1 MTRQQPEPQAAVTL
15 RGIVKR
21 YPGVLANDHVD
32 LTVADGEIHALMG
45 ENGAGK
51 STLMSILYGLSQPDD
66 GEIELGGRPV
76 TFSSAAQAIDAGIGM
91 VQQGFAL
98 FDTLSVTDNVV
109 FGAEPTRRGL
119 LDRRAARAAVAE
131 LVERHGLRV
140 RPTDRVG
147 DLPVGVR
154 QQVEILKLLY
164 RRARVLI
171 LDEPTAVLTPAET
184 ERLFD
189 VLRGLA
195 ADGHTILFVSHKL
208 HEVLSL
214 SDNVTVLRD
223 GRVTMRSATADT
235 DRAALAAAMTG
246 RDVEL
251 DKIYPPGTP
260 GEVVLAAHGLT
271 IGGPGKPVL
280 ADVSLEVRA
289 GEVVGIAGV
298 AGNGQTELVAAIAGL
313 RDLDAG
319 TVTVG
324 GVDLRGLSVRARRAA
339 GLAHVPE
346 DRAEVGSAP
355 RARLADN
362 LAVGFQRRIARRG
375 FLAPKAIRAH
385 SAAIVEQYDV
395 RAAGPDAPMRTLSG
409 GNQQK
414 AILGREM
421 AHDAPVLLV
430 EQPTRGVDIGA
441 VVNIHRRLV
450 EYRDAG
456 HAVLLVSAELSEI
469 RALAD
474 RVLVMYEGRVVAEL
488 TKDEATY
495 EALGLA
501 MAGGAS

>member
-1 MTRQQPEPQAAVTL
+1 L
-15 RGIVKR
+15 
-21 YPGVLANDHVD
+21 
-32 LTVADGEIHALMG
+32 
-45 ENGAGK
+45 
-51 STLMSILYGLSQPDD
+51 
-66 GEIELGGRPV
+66 IELAGRPV
-76 TFSSAAQAIDAGIGM
+76 SFSSAAAAIEAGIGM

-98 FDTLSVTDNVV
+98 FDTLSVTDNVI

-119 LDRRAARAAVAE
+119 LDRRAARGAVAE
-131 LVERHGLRV
+131 LIERHGLRL

-164 RRARVLI
+164 RQARVLI

-184 ERLFD
+184 DRLFD

-195 ADGHTILFVSHKL
+195 AEGRTILFVSHKL
-208 HEVLSL
+208 HEVLAL

-223 GRVTMRSATADT
+223 GRVTLSCATADT

-251 DKIYPPGTP
+251 DKIYPVGAP
-260 GEVVLAAHGLT
+260 GEVLLSAQGLT
-271 IGGPGKPVL
+271 MRGHPAL
-280 ADVSLEVRA
+280 DDVSLEVRA

-313 RDLDAG
+313 RHLDAG

-324 GVDLRGLSVRARRAA
+324 GRDVGKLSVRQRRAA
-339 GLAHVPE
+339 GLAHIPE
-346 DRAEVGSAP
+346 DRAEVGGAP
-355 RARLADN
+355 GATLAAN
-362 LAVGFQRRIARRG
+362 LAVGFQRRLARRG
-375 FLAPKAIRAH
+375 ILQPRAIREH
-385 SAAIVEQYDV
+385 GAAIVERFGV
-395 RAAGPDAPMRTLSG
+395 RAANQDVPMRTLSG

-414 AILGREM
+414 AILGRELT
-421 AHDAPVLLV
+421 HDAPVLLV

-441 VVNIHRRLV
+441 VVQIHQRLV
-450 EYRDAG
+450 DYRDAG

-474 RVLVMYEGRVVAEL
+474 RVLVMYEGRVVASF

-501 MAGGAS
+501 MAGVQS

>member
-1 MTRQQPEPQAAVTL
+1 MTQQQPDHPAVTL
-15 RGIVKR
+15 RGITKR

-32 LTVADGEIHALMG
+32 LTVAPGEIHALMG

-51 STLMSILYGLSQPDD
+51 STLMSVLYGLTRPDD
-66 GEIELGGRPV
+66 GAVELFGRPV
-76 TFSSAAQAIDAGIGM
+76 AFGSAADAIEAGIGM

-98 FDTLSVTDNVV
+98 FDTLSVTDNVI

-119 LDRRAARAAVAE
+119 LDRRAARAAVAA
-131 LVERHGLRV
+131 LIERHGLRL

-164 RRARVLI
+164 RQARVLI

-195 ADGHTILFVSHKL
+195 AEGRTILFVSHKL
-208 HEVLSL
+208 HEVLAL

-223 GRVTMRSATADT
+223 GRVTLSCATADT

-251 DKIYPPGTP
+251 DKVYPVGSP
-260 GEVVLAAHGLT
+260 GEVLLSAQGLT
-271 IGGPGKPVL
+271 IHGHPAL
-280 ADVSLEVRA
+280 HDVSLEVRA

-298 AGNGQTELVAAIAGL
+298 AGNGQTELVEAIAGL
-313 RDLDAG
+313 RPLDAG
-319 TVTVG
+319 TVTVLG
-324 GVDLRGLSVRARRAA
+324 RDVHGLSVRQRRAA
-339 GLAHVPE
+339 GMAHIPE
-346 DRAEVGSAP
+346 DRAETGSAP
-355 RARLADN
+355 GAPLAGN
-362 LAVGFQRRIARRG
+362 LAAGFQRKLARRG
-375 FLAPKAIRAH
+375 LLRPGAVRAH
-385 SAAIVEQYDV
+385 ARAIVDRFGV
-395 RAAGPDAPMRTLSG
+395 RAASETVPMRTLSG

-414 AILGREM
+414 AILGRELT
-421 AHDAPVLLV
+421 HDAPVLLV

-441 VVNIHRRLV
+441 VGQIHQRLV

-474 RVLVMYEGRVVAEL
+474 RVLVMYEGRIVASL

-501 MAGGAS
+501 MAGGSR

>member
-1 MTRQQPEPQAAVTL
+1 MTPQQPEPPAVAL

-21 YPGVLANDHVD
+21 YPGVLANDNVD
-32 LTVADGEIHALMG
+32 LDVAPGEIHALMG

-51 STLMSILYGLSQPDD
+51 STLMSILYGLSKPDE
-66 GEIELGGRPV
+66 GTVELDGRPV
-76 TFSSAAQAIDAGIGM
+76 SFANAGQAIDAGVGM

-98 FDTLSVTDNVV
+98 FDTLTVTDNVV
-109 FGAEPTRRGL
+109 FGAEPTRFGL
-119 LDRRAARAAVAE
+119 LDRRTARAAVAE
-131 LVERHGLRV
+131 LIERHGLRL
-140 RPTDRVG
+140 RPGDKVG
-147 DLPVGVR
+147 DLPVGVK

-184 ERLFD
+184 DRLFD

-195 ADGHTILFVSHKL
+195 ADGHTVLFVSHKL
-208 HEVLSL
+208 HEVLAL

-223 GRVTMRSATADT
+223 GRVTLRAATSDT

-251 DKIYPPGTP
+251 DKIHPPGSP
-260 GEVVLAAHGLT
+260 GEVVLSAHGLT
-271 IGGPGKPVL
+271 IRGDGKPVL
-280 ADVSLEVRA
+280 DDVSLEVRA
-289 GEVVGIAGV
+289 GEVLGVAGV

-313 RDLDAG
+313 RGLDAG
-319 TVTVG
+319 TVAVR
-324 GVDLRGLSVRARRAA
+324 GVDIGRLSVRERRAA
-339 GLAHVPE
+339 GLAHIPE
-346 DRAEVGSAP
+346 DRAHTGSAP
-355 RARLADN
+355 SAKVSDN
-362 LAVGFQRRIARRG
+362 LATGFQRGLARRG
-375 FLAPKAIRAH
+375 WLRRQDIREH
-385 SAAIVEQYDV
+385 AAKIIDRFGV
-395 RAAGPDAPMRTLSG
+395 RAANQDVPMRTLSG

-414 AILGREM
+414 AILGRELT
-421 AHDAPVLLV
+421 HDAPVLLV

-441 VVNIHRRLV
+441 VVNIHRQLI

-456 HAVLLVSAELSEI
+456 HALLLVSAELSEI

-474 RVLVMYEGRVVAEL
+474 RVLVMYEGRVIAEL

>member
-1 MTRQQPEPQAAVTL
+1 MTQQQPEPAAVAL

-21 YPGVLANDHVD
+21 FPGVLANDHVD
-32 LTVADGEIHALMG
+32 LSVAPGEVHAVMG

-51 STLMSILYGLSQPDD
+51 STLMSILYGLSQPDEGD
-66 GEIELGGRPV
+66 VLLDGRPV
-76 TFSSAAQAIDAGIGM
+76 SFTSAAQAIDAGIGM

-98 FDTLSVTDNVV
+98 FDTLTVADNVV
-109 FGAEPTRRGL
+109 FGAEPTRFGL
-119 LDRRAARAAVAE
+119 LDRRAARAAVAA
-131 LVERHGLRV
+131 LIERHGLRL
-140 RPTDRVG
+140 RPGDRVG

-154 QQVEILKLLY
+154 QQVEILKLLH
-164 RRARVLI
+164 REARVLI

-184 ERLFD
+184 DRLFD

-195 ADGHTILFVSHKL
+195 ADGRTVLFVSHKL
-208 HEVLSL
+208 HEVLAL

-223 GRVTMRSATADT
+223 GRVTMRAATRDT

-251 DKIYPPGTP
+251 DKVYPAGTP
-260 GEVVLAAHGLT
+260 GDVVLSVRDLT
-271 IGGPGKPVL
+271 VLGHGKPVL
-280 ADVSLEVRA
+280 DGVSLAVRA

-313 RDLDAG
+313 RHLDAG
-319 TVTVG
+319 TVTVLG
-324 GVDLRGLSVRARRAA
+324 RDVTRLTVRERRAA
-339 GLAHVPE
+339 GLAHIPE
-346 DRAEVGSAP
+346 DRAEVGSAQA
-355 RARLADN
+355 ARLSDN
-362 LAVGFQRRIARRG
+362 LAAGFQRRLARRR
-375 FLAPKAIRAH
+375 FLRPADLRAH
-385 SAAIVEQYDV
+385 GRAIVERFGV
-395 RAAGPDAPMRTLSG
+395 RAANEDVPMRTLSG

-414 AILGREM
+414 AILGRELT
-421 AHDAPVLLV
+421 HDAPVLLV

-441 VVNIHRRLV
+441 VVTIHQQLV
-450 EYRDAG
+450 DHRDAG

-488 TKDEATY
+488 TRDEATY
-495 EALGLA
+495 SALGLA

>member
-1 MTRQQPEPQAAVTL
+1 MTPPRPEGGGTAL

-21 YPGVLANDHVD
+21 FPGVLANDHVD
-32 LTVADGEIHALMG
+32 LTAAPGEIHALMG

-66 GEIELGGRPV
+66 GTVEVDGRPV
-76 TFSSAAQAIDAGIGM
+76 SFGSAADAIDAGIGM

-98 FDTLSVTDNVV
+98 FDTLSVTDNVI

-119 LDRRAARAAVAE
+119 IDRRAARAAVAG
-131 LVERHGLRV
+131 LIERHGLRL

-164 RRARVLI
+164 REARVLI

-184 ERLFD
+184 DRLFD

-195 ADGHTILFVSHKL
+195 AEGRTILFVSHKL
-208 HEVLSL
+208 HEVLAL

-223 GRVTMRSATADT
+223 GRVTLTCATADT

-251 DKIYPPGTP
+251 DKVYPVGTP
-260 GEVVLAAHGLT
+260 GEVLLSAQGLVMR
-271 IGGPGKPVL
+271 GHPGL
-280 ADVSLEVRA
+280 DDVALEVRA

-313 RDLDAG
+313 RQLDAG
-319 TVTVG
+319 TVTVAGRDVG
-324 GVDLRGLSVRARRAA
+324 GFGVRERRAA

-355 RARLADN
+355 GATLADN
-362 LAVGFQRRIARRG
+362 LAVGFQRRLARRG
-375 FLAPKAIRAH
+375 FLRRQAIRAH
-385 SAAIVEQYDV
+385 GSAIVAEHGV
-395 RAAGPDAPMRTLSG
+395 RAASETVPMRTLSG

-414 AILGREM
+414 AILGREL

-441 VVNIHRRLV
+441 VVQIHQRLV
-450 EYRDAG
+450 AYRDAG

-474 RVLVMYEGRVVAEL
+474 RVLVMYEGRVVASF
-488 TKDEATY
+488 TKEEATY

-501 MAGGAS
+501 MAGVTS

>member
-1 MTRQQPEPQAAVTL
+1 MTPQRPDAPAVTL

-21 YPGVLANDHVD
+21 FPGVLANDHVD
-32 LTVADGEIHALMG
+32 LTVAPGEIHALMG

-51 STLMSILYGLSQPDD
+51 STLMSILYGLSQPDE
-66 GEIELGGRPV
+66 GSVELDGRPV
-76 TFSSAAQAIDAGIGM
+76 SFSSAAQAIDAGVGM

-98 FDTLSVTDNVV
+98 FDTLTVTDNVV
-109 FGAEPTRRGL
+109 FGAEPTRFGL

-131 LVERHGLRV
+131 LIERHGLRL
-140 RPTDRVG
+140 RPGDKVG
-147 DLPVGVR
+147 DLPVGVK

-184 ERLFD
+184 DRLFD

-208 HEVLSL
+208 HEVLAL

-223 GRVTMRSATADT
+223 GRVTLRAKTADT

-251 DKIYPPGTP
+251 DKIYPSGSP
-260 GEVVLAAHGLT
+260 GEVVLSARGLT
-271 IGGPGKPVL
+271 VAGHGKPAL
-280 ADVSLEVRA
+280 DDVSLEVRA

-298 AGNGQTELVAAIAGL
+298 AGNGQTELIAAIAGL
-313 RDLDAG
+313 RAPDAG
-319 TVTVG
+319 VVA
-324 GVDLRGLSVRARRAA
+324 VRGEDVSRLSVRERRAA
-339 GLAHVPE
+339 GLAHIPE
-346 DRAEVGSAP
+346 DRAHTGSAQG
-355 RARLADN
+355 AKLADN
-362 LAVGFQRRIARRG
+362 LATGFQRRLARRG
-375 FLAPKAIRAH
+375 WLRPAQVRDHAGG
-385 SAAIVEQYDV
+385 IVERFGV
-395 RAAGPDAPMRTLSG
+395 RAANQDVPMRTLSG

-414 AILGREM
+414 AILGRELT
-421 AHDAPVLLV
+421 HDAPVLLV

-441 VVNIHRRLV
+441 VVNIHRELIS
-450 EYRDAG
+450 YRDAG
-456 HAVLLVSAELSEI
+456 HALLLVSAELSEI

-488 TKDEATY
+488 TTDEATY

-501 MAGGAS
+501 MAGGTS

>member
-1 MTRQQPEPQAAVTL
+1 MTQQLPEDSAVAL

-21 YPGVLANDHVD
+21 FPGVLANDHVD
-32 LTVADGEIHALMG
+32 LTVAPGEIHALMG

-51 STLMSILYGLSQPDD
+51 STLMSILYGLSQPDA
-66 GEIELGGRPV
+66 GTVELDGRPV
-76 TFSSAAQAIDAGIGM
+76 SFTSAAAAIEAGIGM

-98 FDTLSVTDNVV
+98 FDTLSVTDNVI
-109 FGAEPTRRGL
+109 FGAEPRRRGL
-119 LDRRAARAAVAE
+119 VDRRAARAAVAE
-131 LVERHGLRV
+131 LIERHGLRL

-164 RRARVLI
+164 RQARVLI

-184 ERLFD
+184 DRLFD

-195 ADGHTILFVSHKL
+195 AEGRTILFVSHKL
-208 HEVLSL
+208 HEVLAL

-223 GRVTMRSATADT
+223 GRVTLSCATSDT

-251 DKIYPPGTP
+251 DKIYPVGVP
-260 GEVVLAAHGLT
+260 GEVLLSAQGLT
-271 IGGPGKPVL
+271 MGGHPAL
-280 ADVSLEVRA
+280 EDVSLEVRA

-313 RDLDAG
+313 RRLDSG
-319 TVTVG
+319 VVTVG
-324 GVDLRGLSVRARRAA
+324 GKDVSSLPVRDRRAA

-346 DRAEVGSAP
+346 DRAAVGSAP
-355 RARLADN
+355 GARLDDN
-362 LAVGFQRRIARRG
+362 LAVGFQCRLARRG
-375 FLAPKAIRAH
+375 FLRPRTIREH
-385 SAAIVEQYDV
+385 GSKIVAEYGV
-395 RAAGPDAPMRTLSG
+395 RAAGVDVAMRTLSG

-414 AILGREM
+414 AILGREL

-441 VVNIHRRLV
+441 VVQIHQRIID
-450 EYRDAG
+450 YRDAG

-474 RVLVMYEGRVVAEL
+474 RVLVMYEGKVVASL
-488 TKDEATY
+488 TKEEATY

-501 MAGGAS
+501 MAGGVR

>member
-1 MTRQQPEPQAAVTL
+1 MTQQQPEPAVAL
-15 RGIVKR
+15 QGIVKR
-21 YPGVLANDHVD
+21 FPGVLANDHVD
-32 LTVADGEIHALMG
+32 LTVAPGEIHALMG

-51 STLMSILYGLSQPDD
+51 STLMSILYGLSQPDA
-66 GEIELGGRPV
+66 GTIELAGRPV
-76 TFSSAAQAIDAGIGM
+76 SVTSAAAAIEAGIGM

-98 FDTLSVTDNVV
+98 FDTLSVTDNVI

-119 LDRRAARAAVAE
+119 LDRRAARTAVAD
-131 LVERHGLRV
+131 LIERHGLRL

-164 RRARVLI
+164 REARVLI

-195 ADGHTILFVSHKL
+195 AEGRTIVFVSHKL
-208 HEVLSL
+208 HEVLAL

-223 GRVTMRSATADT
+223 GRVTLSCATADT
-235 DRAALAAAMTG
+235 DRAGLAAAMTG

-251 DKIYPPGTP
+251 DKVYPIGAPGD
-260 GEVVLAAHGLT
+260 VLLSAQGLT
-271 IGGPGKPVL
+271 IRGHPAL
-280 ADVSLEVRA
+280 DEVSLDVRA

-313 RDLDAG
+313 RSLDAG
-319 TVTVG
+319 TVTVLG
-324 GVDLRGLSVRARRAA
+324 RDVTRLSVRERRKA
-339 GLAHVPE
+339 GVAHVPE
-346 DRAEVGSAP
+346 DRASVGGAP
-355 RARLADN
+355 GARLADN
-362 LAVGFQRRIARRG
+362 LAVGFQRRLARRG
-375 FLAPKAIRAH
+375 LLRPRAVRDHARAIIERFG
-385 SAAIVEQYDV
+385 V
-395 RAAGPDAPMRTLSG
+395 RAATDTVPLRTLSG

-414 AILGREM
+414 AILGREL

-441 VVNIHRRLV
+441 VVQIHQRIV

-474 RVLVMYEGRVVAEL
+474 RVLVMYEGRVVATF

-501 MAGGAS
+501 MAGVS

>member
-1 MTRQQPEPQAAVTL
+1 MTQQQPEPAAVTL

-32 LTVADGEIHALMG
+32 LTVAVGEIHALMG

-51 STLMSILYGLSQPDD
+51 STLMSILYGLSQPDG
-66 GEIELGGRPV
+66 GEIEVGGRPV
-76 TFSSAAQAIDAGIGM
+76 SFTTAAQAIDAGIGM

-98 FDTLSVTDNVV
+98 FDTLSVTDNVI

-119 LDRRAARAAVAE
+119 LDRRAARRAVAE
-131 LVERHGLRV
+131 LIERHQLRL

-164 RRARVLI
+164 RKARVLI

-184 ERLFD
+184 DRLFD
-189 VLRGLA
+189 VLRDLA
-195 ADGHTILFVSHKL
+195 ADGNTILFVSHKL

-223 GRVTMRSATADT
+223 GRVTMRSATVDT

-251 DKIYPPGTP
+251 DKIYPTGTP
-260 GEVVLAAHGLT
+260 GAVVLSAVDLT
-271 IGGPGKPVL
+271 IAGTL
-280 ADVSLEVRA
+280 DHVSLDVRA

-298 AGNGQTELVAAIAGL
+298 AGNGQTELVAALAGL
-313 RDLDAG
+313 LPVGAG
-319 TVTVG
+319 TITVL
-324 GVDLRGLSVRARRAA
+324 DKNISALSVRERRAA
-339 GLAHVPE
+339 GIAHVPE
-346 DRAEVGSAP
+346 DRAETGSAP
-355 RARLADN
+355 GARLADN
-362 LAVGFQRRIARRG
+362 LAVGFQRRLARRG
-375 FLAPKAIRAH
+375 FLRQQSIRAH
-385 SAAIVEQYDV
+385 GAAIIERYDV
-395 RAAGPDAPMRTLSG
+395 RAAGPDVPMRTLSG

-414 AILGREM
+414 AILGRELT
-421 AHDAPVLLV
+421 HEAPVLLV

-441 VVNIHRRLV
+441 VVNIHRQLV

-456 HAVLLVSAELSEI
+456 HAVLLVSSELSEI

-488 TKDEATY
+488 SKEEATY

-501 MAGGAS
+501 MAGVTS

>member
-1 MTRQQPEPQAAVTL
+1 MTQQRPDVPAIAL

-21 YPGVLANDHVD
+21 FPGVLANDHVD
-32 LTVADGEIHALMG
+32 LTVAPGEIHALMG

-51 STLMSILYGLSQPDD
+51 STLMSILYGLSQPDS
-66 GEIELGGRPV
+66 GTVELAGRPV
-76 TFSSAAQAIDAGIGM
+76 SFPSAAAAIEAGIGM

-98 FDTLSVTDNVV
+98 FDTLSVTDNVI

-119 LDRRAARAAVAE
+119 LDRRAARAAVTA
-131 LVERHGLRV
+131 LIERHDLRL

-164 RRARVLI
+164 RQARVLI

-184 ERLFD
+184 DRLFD

-195 ADGHTILFVSHKL
+195 AEGRTILFVSHKL
-208 HEVLSL
+208 HEVLAL

-223 GRVTMRSATADT
+223 GRVTLTRATADT

-251 DKIYPPGTP
+251 DKVHPAGTP
-260 GEVVLAAHGLT
+260 GDVLLSAQGLT
-271 IGGPGKPVL
+271 IHGHPAL
-280 ADVSLEVRA
+280 HDVSLEVRA

-313 RDLDAG
+313 RPLDAG

-324 GVDLRGLSVRARRAA
+324 GRDVSGLSVRDRRAA

-346 DRAEVGSAP
+346 DRAAVGSAP
-355 RARLADN
+355 GAGLADN
-362 LAVGFQRRIARRG
+362 IAVGFQRGLARGG
-375 FLAPKAIRAH
+375 FLRPRAVREH
-385 SAAIVEQYDV
+385 AATVVERFGV
-395 RAAGPDAPMRTLSG
+395 RAAGTDVPMRTLSG

-414 AILGREM
+414 AILGRELT
-421 AHDAPVLLV
+421 HDAPVLLV

-441 VVNIHRRLV
+441 VVQIHQRLV

-474 RVLVMYEGRVVAEL
+474 RVLVMFEGRVVASFGKE
-488 TKDEATY
+488 EATY

-501 MAGGAS
+501 MAGDTR